1 MTEVATPAG
10 RARTQAERTARTRA
24 ALLEATVACLVETGY
39 AGTTTKQIAA
49 RAGVTRGAQAH
60 HFESKADLV
69 TEAVRFLAQK
79 MVVEFVVPIQAG
91 ASERQTIVETLDRL
105 WSLHRSDVFTA
116 AIELWSAARTD
127 DELRTSLRSLEQD
140 IMEALAVTANR
151 TLPEL
156 SKRRSVFGLMSTT
169 LATLRGL
176 ALLTF
181 VHDDVEREW
190 QRARADLLTLWEA
203 ELDRAEAEAADQ
215 ES

>member
-10 RARTQAERTARTRA
+10 ERRTQAERTARTRA
-24 ALLEATVACLVETGY
+24 ALLEATIDCLVETGY
-39 AGTTTKQIAA
+39 AGTTTKEIAA

-60 HFESKADLV
+60 HFTSKAQLV

-79 MVVEFVVPIQAG
+79 MVVEFVVPMRAG
-91 ASERQTIVETLDRL
+91 ATERETIAETLDRL
-105 WSLHRSDVFTA
+105 WALHRSEVFAA
-116 AIELWSAARTD
+116 AIELWLAARTD
-127 DELRTSLRSLEQD
+127 DELRSSLRSLEQD

-156 SKRRSVFGLMSTT
+156 SKHRGLFGLISTT

-181 VHDDVEREW
+181 VHEDVEREW
-190 QRARADLLTLWEA
+190 QRARSDLLSLWEA
-203 ELDRAEAEAADQ
+203 ELDADDAPA
-215 ES
+215 